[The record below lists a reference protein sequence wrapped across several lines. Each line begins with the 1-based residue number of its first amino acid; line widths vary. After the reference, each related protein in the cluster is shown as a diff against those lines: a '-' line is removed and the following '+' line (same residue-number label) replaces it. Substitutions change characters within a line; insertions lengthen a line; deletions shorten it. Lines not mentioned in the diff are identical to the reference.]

1 MITSIPYESNEQ
13 LTKHINARE
22 IRCKCGKM
30 HATLY
35 DTETLNKIEQLISAV
50 ADYHNTTSEN
60 THIYI
65 SSGYRCPEHDKAVGG
80 NGKGTHTAGYA
91 LDFRM
96 SANANDVDNRVI
108 AALAKDAGFT
118 GIGIMHGNYIHVD
131 NAPVSMHGGRKWLGD
146 ETKPGGTSGSVI
158 TDSGSYWEYYG
169 IKPPA
174 AKPKTLDMQITLDGV
189 TYAGTLTEKR

>member
-13 LTKHINARE
+13 LTKHINSRE

-35 DTETLNKIEQLISAV
+35 DTETLDKIEKLISAV
-50 ADYHNTTSEN
+50 ADYHNATPDN

-65 SSGYRCPEHDKAVGG
+65 SSGYRCPDHDKAVGG
-80 NGKGTHTAGYA
+80 NGSGTHTAGYA

-96 SANANDVDNRVI
+96 SANAKDVDNRVI
-108 AALAKDAGFT
+108 AALAKDMGFT
-118 GIGIMHGNYIHVD
+118 GIGIMCGGYIHVD

-158 TDSGSYWEYYG
+158 SDSDNYWAYYN

>member
-35 DTETLNKIEQLISAV
+35 DAETLNRIEKLICAV

-65 SSGYRCPEHDKAVGG
+65 SSGYRCADHDKAVGG
-80 NGKGTHTAGYA
+80 NGSGTHTAGYA
-91 LDFRM
+91 LDFRIA
-96 SANANDVDNRVI
+96 ANAKIVDTRVI
-108 AALAKDAGFT
+108 AALAKDIGFT
-118 GIGIMHGNYIHVD
+118 GIGRIDSFYIHVD
-131 NAPVSMHGGRKWLGD
+131 NAPLSMHGGRKWLGD

-158 TDSGSYWEYYG
+158 SDSDSYWAYYN
-169 IKPPA
+169 IKPPVP
-174 AKPKTLDMQITLDGV
+174 KLKTLDMQITLDGI

>member
-35 DTETLNKIEQLISAV
+35 DTDTLNKIEHLISAV
-50 ADYHNTTSEN
+50 ADYYNATPEK
-60 THIYI
+60 THIFL
-65 SSGYRCPEHDKAVGG
+65 SSGYRCPDHDKAVGG

-91 LDFRM
+91 LDFEM
-96 SANANDVDNRVI
+96 IVPGKGVDSRVI
-108 AALAKDAGFT
+108 AALAKDIGFT
-118 GIGIMHGNYIHVD
+118 GIGRISDYYIHVD

-146 ETKPGGTSGSVI
+146 ETVSGGTSGSVI
-158 TDSGSYWEYYG
+158 KDSESYWNYYN
-169 IKPPA
+169 ITPPTK
-174 AKPKTLDMQITLDGV
+174 KPKTLDITITVDGI
-189 TYAGTLTEKR
+189 TYTGTLTEK

>member
-35 DTETLNKIEQLISAV
+35 NTDTLNKIEQLISAV
-50 ADYHNTTSEN
+50 ADYHNTTPEN
-60 THIYI
+60 THIII
-65 SSGYRCPEHDKAVGG
+65 SSGYRCHDHDKAVGG
-80 NGKGTHTAGYA
+80 SGNGVHTAGYA
-91 LDFRM
+91 LDFEM
-96 SANANDVDNRVI
+96 TAAGKGVDSRVI
-108 AALAKDAGFT
+108 AALAKDIGFT
-118 GIGIMHGNYIHVD
+118 GIGRINDYYIHVD
-131 NAPVSMHGGRKWLGD
+131 NAPLSSHGGRKWLGD

-158 TDSGSYWEYYG
+158 TDNESYWAYYN

-174 AKPKTLDMQITLDGV
+174 AKLKTLDMQITLDGV

>member
-35 DTETLNKIEQLISAV
+35 DTDTLNKIEQLISAV
-50 ADYHNTTSEN
+50 ADYYNATPEN
-60 THIYI
+60 THIFI
-65 SSGYRCPEHDKAVGG
+65 SSGYRCPDHDKAVGG
-80 NGKGTHTAGYA
+80 NGKGVHTAGYA
-91 LDFRM
+91 LDFEM
-96 SANANDVDNRVI
+96 LVPGKGVDSRVI
-108 AALAKDAGFT
+108 AALAKDIGFS
-118 GIGIMHGNYIHVD
+118 GIGRISENYIHVD

-146 ETKPGGTSGSVI
+146 ETQPGGTSGSVI
-158 TDSGSYWEYYG
+158 TDNESYWAYYN

-174 AKPKTLDMQITLDGV
+174 AKPKTLDMQITLDGI

>member
-1 MITSIPYESNEQ
+1 MITSIPYESNGQ

-35 DTETLNKIEQLISAV
+35 DTDTLNKIEQLISAV
-50 ADYHNTTSEN
+50 ADYYNATSEN
-60 THIYI
+60 THIFI
-65 SSGYRCPEHDKAVGG
+65 SSGYRCPDHDKAVGG

-91 LDFRM
+91 LDFEM
-96 SANANDVDNRVI
+96 VAASKVVDPRVI
-108 AALAKDAGFT
+108 AALAKNIGFS
-118 GIGIMHGNYIHVD
+118 GIGRINEHYIHVD

-158 TDSGSYWEYYG
+158 TDSDSYWEYYG

-189 TYAGTLTEKR
+189 CYAGTLTEKR